1 MKKLQNQNGQSLVEY
16 VILVALVA
24 LVCVSSTKLLGK
36 KINSKIKDIKEHID
50 SGIPV
55 TLGSNIDAE

>member
-1 MKKLQNQNGQSLVEY
+1 MIMNQKGQSLLEY

-24 LVCVSSTKLLGK
+24 MVSITATKLLGK
-36 KINSKIKDIKEHID
+36 QINGKIEDIKEKID

-55 TLGSNIDAE
+55 RLSPR